1 MSKGRDFREPRRRGF
16 GDDFGADRGPSFY
29 DSPPPSSAPRPMGGA
44 GGSRPPLVSGPEQE
58 ATVKWFNPEKGFGFA
73 ELSDGSGDAFL
84 HVRAVEATG
93 HSELEPGTKLVVK
106 VAAGQRGPQVTEVM
120 SVDTSTAEPKSA
132 RRPGGFG
139 GGGDRFGG
147 GGDRFGG
154 GGGGGDRGGYGG
166 GGGGG
171 YGGGGDRGGY
181 GGGGGGGGYGGGP
194 GGAPRRSAYPS
205 APRETGPVENTTG
218 VVKWYNPAKGFG
230 FIAPDDGGRD
240 VFVHRSALERA
251 RLADLQEGQ
260 RVQIG
265 VTQGQKGREVA
276 TIDLAD

>member
-1 MSKGRDFREPRRRGF
+1 MSRGRDFRDQRRRGF
-16 GDDFGADRGPSFY
+16 GDDFGSDRGPSPY
-29 DSPPPSSAPRPMGGA
+29 DSPPPRAPMGG
-44 GGSRPPLVSGPEQE
+44 GRPAMAPSGPEQE

-84 HVRAVEATG
+84 HIRAVEATG
-93 HSELEPGTKLVVK
+93 HSELDPGTKLVVK
-106 VAAGQRGPQVTEVM
+106 VAAGQRGPQVTEVV
-120 SVDTSTAEPKSA
+120 SVDTSTAEPRQA
-132 RRPGGFG
+132 RRSGGFG
-139 GGGDRFGG
+139 GGDRFGGGGGGGYGG

-154 GGGGGDRGGYGG
+154 GGGGG
-166 GGGGG
+166 GG
-171 YGGGGDRGGY
+171 YGGGGDRF
-181 GGGGGGGGYGGGP
+181 
-194 GGAPRRSAYPS
+194 GGAPRRSFPS
-205 APRETGPVENTTG
+205 APRETGPVEDMTG

-276 TIDLAD
+276 TIDVVD

>member
-1 MSKGRDFREPRRRGF
+1 M
-16 GDDFGADRGPSFY
+16 
-29 DSPPPSSAPRPMGGA
+29 AP
-44 GGSRPPLVSGPEQE
+44 SGPEQE

-93 HSELEPGTKLVVK
+93 HTELEPGTKLVVK
-106 VAAGQRGPQVTEVM
+106 VAAGQRGPQVTEVV
-120 SVDTSTAEPKSA
+120 SVDTSTAEPRQA
-132 RRPGGFG
+132 RRPGGF
-139 GGGDRFGG
+139 
-147 GGDRFGG
+147 
-154 GGGGGDRGGYGG
+154 
-166 GGGGG
+166 
-171 YGGGGDRGGY
+171 GGGDRGGY
-181 GGGGGGGGYGGGP
+181 GGGGGGGGYGGGGGGGGYGG
-194 GGAPRRSAYPS
+194 GGAGGGGGFGGGGQRRSPYPS
-205 APRETGPVENTTG
+205 APRETGPVEDMTG

-276 TIDLAD
+276 TIDVVD

>member
-1 MSKGRDFREPRRRGF
+1 M
-16 GDDFGADRGPSFY
+16 
-29 DSPPPSSAPRPMGGA
+29 AP
-44 GGSRPPLVSGPEQE
+44 SGPEQE

-84 HVRAVEATG
+84 HIRAVEATG
-93 HSELEPGTKLVVK
+93 HSELDPGTKLVVK
-106 VAAGQRGPQVTEVM
+106 VAAGQRGPQVTEVV
-120 SVDTSTAEPKSA
+120 SVDTSTAEPRQA
-132 RRPGGFG
+132 RRSGGFG
-139 GGGDRFGG
+139 GGDRFGGGGGGYGG

-154 GGGGGDRGGYGG
+154 GGGG
-166 GGGGG
+166 
-171 YGGGGDRGGY
+171 YGGGGDRF
-181 GGGGGGGGYGGGP
+181 
-194 GGAPRRSAYPS
+194 GGAPRRSFPS
-205 APRETGPVENTTG
+205 APRETGPVEDMTG

-276 TIDLAD
+276 TIDVVD